1 MKYKVN
7 DSCIG
12 CRRSLFRRT
21 FQPQHHWFCHRF
33 CADDGIGCGDGVI
46 VFCGKHGNYILLQIC
61 YPHGRTYYPQRHPYR
76 VPKGTIGLLLPKH
89 HGLR

>member
-21 FQPQHHWFCHRF
+21 IQPQHHWFCHRF

-46 VFCGKHGNYILLQIC
+46 VFCGKLGNYILLFFSN
-61 YPHGRTYYPQRHPYR
+61 TYKK
-76 VPKGTIGLLLPKH
+76 VCVLKKG
-89 HGLR
+89 